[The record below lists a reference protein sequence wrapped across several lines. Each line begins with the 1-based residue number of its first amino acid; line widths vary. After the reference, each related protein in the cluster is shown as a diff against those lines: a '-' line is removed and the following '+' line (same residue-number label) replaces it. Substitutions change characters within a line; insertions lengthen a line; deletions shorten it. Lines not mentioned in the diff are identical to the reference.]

1 MSGVSIRA
9 ATEAD
14 LPRIHAIYNDAVL
27 TTTAT
32 WDYEPWPWE
41 QRQAWWREHEHDPTC
56 PVFVA
61 SVDGDVAGFS
71 YLSHFRSKIGYRF
84 TREDTIYVDPALH
97 RRGLGTSLLSAVVE
111 HARAGGMRA
120 LIGGIVSTNEPSL
133 RLHER
138 LGFIETARMPA
149 VGYKFGQW
157 LDLVLVQLTFP
168 EFRPADGLSDAPA
181 SSRH

>member
-1 MSGVSIRA
+1 MSETLIRA

-32 WDYEPWPWE
+32 WDYEPWAWE
-41 QRQAWWREHEHDPTC
+41 KREGWWREHEADPTC

-61 SVDGDVAGFS
+61 FVAGEVAGFS
-71 YLSHFRSKIGYRF
+71 YLSHFSEKVGYRF
-84 TREDTIYVDPALH
+84 TRSDTIYVDPAMH
-97 RRGLGTSLLSAVVE
+97 RQGLGLTLLSSVVE

-120 LIGGIVSTNEPSL
+120 VIGGIEATNEPSL

-138 LGFIETARMPA
+138 LGFVESARLRA
-149 VGYKFGQW
+149 VGYKFGRW
-157 LDLVLVQLTFP
+157 VDLVYVQITFP
-168 EFRPADGLSDAPA
+168 EFSP
-181 SSRH
+181 

>member
-1 MSGVSIRA
+1 MSETLIRA

-14 LPRIHAIYNDAVL
+14 LPRIHEIYNDAVL

-41 QRQAWWREHEHDPTC
+41 KRLDWWREHEEDPTC

-61 SVDGDVAGFS
+61 IVDGRVAGFS
-71 YLSHFRSKIGYRF
+71 YLSHFREKAGYRF
-84 TREDTIYVDPALH
+84 TREDTIYVDPAMH
-97 RRGLGTSLLSAVVE
+97 RRGLGLTLLSSVVE

-120 LIGGIVSTNEPSL
+120 VIGGIVSTNVPSL

-138 LGFIETARMPA
+138 LGFVETARMPA

-157 LDLVLVQLTFP
+157 LDLVFMQLTFP
-168 EFRPADGLSDAPA
+168 EPRP
-181 SSRH
+181 

>member
-1 MSGVSIRA
+1 MAETLIRR

-41 QRQAWWREHEHDPTC
+41 QRLAWWREHEADPTC

-61 SVDGDVAGFS
+61 EVDREVAGFS
-71 YLSHFRSKIGYRF
+71 YLSHFREKIGYRF
-84 TREDTIYVDPALH
+84 TREDTIYVDPSRH
-97 RRGLGTSLLSAVVE
+97 RQGLGLTLLSSVVE

-120 LIGGIVSTNEPSL
+120 IIGGIVATNEPSL

-138 LGFIETARMPA
+138 LGFVETARMPA

-157 LDLVLVQLTFP
+157 LDLVFMQLTFP
-168 EFRPADGLSDAPA
+168 EFTP
-181 SSRH
+181 